1 MKKILF
7 SIFSALLLTSGTV
20 NAVRNETA
28 VGIGLAAGVA
38 TGAAVRQVLLRKWS
52 REIDAAHYADWSNHN
67 VYSGGAHNND
77 ISNAKVLST
86 VLGLAAGIA
95 TASFVTTIA
104 TMDDNS

>member
-52 REIDAAHYADWSNHN
+52 REIDASHEAQWRIHGVS
-67 VYSGGAHNND
+67 SGITYNYD
-77 ISNAKVLST
+77 IANAKLLST
-86 VLGLAAGIA
+86 VLGVAAGAAA
-95 TASFVTTIA
+95 TAVVA
-104 TMDDNS
+104 NVMDDHS